1 FDLDGDYT
9 HSSFILRIRP
19 RDAVTG
25 RFLFYFLNY
34 LRASGYFVK
43 RHAFAVNAKF
53 NKSAINQLMVAFPE
67 ATEMAEIVNVLDST
81 IGKENLHRRKHA
93 SLSALFRTLLHELMT
108 ARIRVHKLD
117 LAVIESSTDD

>member
-1 FDLDGDYT
+1 M
-9 HSSFILRIRP
+9 
-19 RDAVTG
+19 
-25 RFLFYFLNY
+25 FYFLNY

-93 SLSALFRTLLHELMT
+93 SLSTLFRTLLHELMT

-117 LAVIESSTDD
+117 LSVIESSTDD